1 MTRGSAHKLFCIP
14 VLLQF
19 GWSPGNLASGKV
31 LDDREVIRSL
41 VMTKDEIEQI
51 LRGEGR
57 RRDQFTGTESGEW
70 REVKATGHQVFCFV
84 KR

>member
-1 MTRGSAHKLFCIP
+1 
-14 VLLQF
+14 
-19 GWSPGNLASGKV
+19 
-31 LDDREVIRSL
+31 
-41 VMTKDEIEQI
+41 MTKDEIEQI